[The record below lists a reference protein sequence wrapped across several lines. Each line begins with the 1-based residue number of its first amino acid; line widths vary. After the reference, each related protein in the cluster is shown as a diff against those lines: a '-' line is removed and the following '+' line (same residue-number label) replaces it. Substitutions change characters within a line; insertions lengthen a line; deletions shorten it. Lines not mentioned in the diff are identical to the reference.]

1 MRELGKLRYALI
13 GCGAAGRVH
22 AYHFSRHPG
31 VDCVAVVDPDSESLD
46 FFQLHFGFRHGLS
59 DYREL
64 FDNETIDF
72 VSIASPPAFHWLQI
86 EGAVERGLSVLCE
99 KPVVTSRKQAAELKQ
114 ALGDFR
120 GVLGVMLP
128 RRFYTNTISVK
139 RVLDAG
145 LLGEIREVC
154 FDLKCYKDAS
164 YYQTWRGSKSMTS
177 GGVLMS
183 QAIHSID
190 QLIFLFGTPEA
201 VSGEVRTTRPY
212 IEVEDEA
219 EGWIRFQNGVTVKVT
234 ATTNATDTLWRGIT
248 SICGTKGKIQLDSAH
263 VACWDVPGTDP
274 PSEEEQEEV
283 PPMYK
288 PTYYGPGHRKVI
300 HAFLA
305 AIQNGEH
312 PVGGGLDSLLSF
324 YTILAFYQS
333 SQLKREVRIGRD
345 GLIAE
350 KDS

>member
-1 MRELGKLRYALI
+1 V
-13 GCGAAGRVH
+13 AA
-22 AYHFSRHPG
+22 
-31 VDCVAVVDPDSESLD
+31 VDPDSKALD
-46 FFQLHFGFRHGLS
+46 FFQLHFGFRQGLS
-59 DYREL
+59 DYSEL

-72 VSIASPPAFHWLQI
+72 VSIASPPAFHWSQI

-99 KPVVTSRKQAAELKQ
+99 KPVVTSLKQAAQLTQ
-114 ALGDFR
+114 ALGGFR

-128 RRFYTNTISVK
+128 RRFYNNTICVK

-145 LLGEIREVC
+145 LLGEIREVH
-154 FDLKCYKDAS
+154 FDLKCYKDPS
-164 YYQTWRGSKSMTS
+164 YYKTWRGIRSMTS

-201 VSGEVRTTRPY
+201 VSGEVRTTRPN

-219 EGWIRFQNGVTVKVT
+219 EGWIRFRNGVTVGVV
-234 ATTNATDTLWRGIT
+234 ATTNATDTLWQGIT
-248 SICGTKGKIQLDSAH
+248 SIGGTKGEIQLDSAR
-263 VACWDVPGTDP
+263 VVCWDVPGVDP
-274 PSEEEQEEV
+274 PSEEENEEV

-324 YTILAFYQS
+324 YTILAFYRS
-333 SQLKREVRIGRD
+333 SELKREVSIGRD
-345 GLIAE
+345 GRLAE
-350 KDS
+350 KDF